1 MRHAAPP
8 PLQIAP
14 TTLNDSKKSLQFLR
28 LGTSIIDHKTSFENP
43 PTSTRCEIIDYDS
56 GDVVTHDPIPHPVN
70 WFSPG
75 NWSLVCNRLK
85 LVRKLWQSDSWDE
98 QSQQPAQTKECH
110 GTSCAI
116 PAGFP
121 FFLEI
126 SSEASYQNVST
137 VCYTFLKTAVKSE
150 LSRWAAGVLDNPP
163 TAPLCTLWY
172 NTQCGIIHSVS
183 TLLAVQSLH
192 IHSAPG
198 LAAYSRPD
206 YTCSN
211 KNNCFTIP
219 S

>member
-1 MRHAAPP
+1 MW
-8 PLQIAP
+8 
-14 TTLNDSKKSLQFLR
+14 
-28 LGTSIIDHKTSFENP
+28 DH
-43 PTSTRCEIIDYDS
+43 S

-70 WFSPG
+70 WFPPG
-75 NWSLVCNRLK
+75 NWSLVCDRLK
-85 LVRKLWQSDSWDE
+85 LLRKLWQSDSWDE

-110 GTSCAI
+110 RTACAI

-172 NTQCGIIHSVS
+172 NTQCER
-183 TLLAVQSLH
+183 TA
-192 IHSAPG
+192 HSAVF
-198 LAAYSRPD
+198 AYSLCLR
-206 YTCSN
+206 TCCLQPPWLHVLQQEQLFHN
-211 KNNCFTIP
+211 PLIMMMIWTTPTIITW
-219 S
+219 

>member
-43 PTSTRCEIIDYDS
+43 PTSTRCEII
-56 GDVVTHDPIPHPVN
+56 
-70 WFSPG
+70 G

-110 GTSCAI
+110 GTECAI

-126 SSEASYQNVST
+126 SSEASYHNVST

-163 TAPLCTLWY
+163 TTPLCTLWY
-172 NTQCGIIHSVS
+172 NTQCVIIHSVS
-183 TLLAVQSLH
+183 ALLTVQSLH